1 MGKYLITYDLNS
13 PGQKYNNV
21 LDVIRNEI
29 SNGYCSYWES
39 AYLVNS
45 SHTPQQITEKLEPYF
60 DNSDRLIVIEV
71 TSNYQGLLNKDE
83 WETFKN
89 IMEA

>member
-13 PGQKYNNV
+13 PDQKYTDV
-21 LDVIRNEI
+21 LKVIRNEI

-45 SHTPQQITEKLEPYF
+45 SYTPEQITRLLQPYF
-60 DNSDRLIVIEV
+60 DESDRLLVIEV
-71 TSNYQGLLNKDE
+71 KPNYQGLHDE
-83 WETFKN
+83 KEWDFISK
-89 IMEA
+89 IMQA